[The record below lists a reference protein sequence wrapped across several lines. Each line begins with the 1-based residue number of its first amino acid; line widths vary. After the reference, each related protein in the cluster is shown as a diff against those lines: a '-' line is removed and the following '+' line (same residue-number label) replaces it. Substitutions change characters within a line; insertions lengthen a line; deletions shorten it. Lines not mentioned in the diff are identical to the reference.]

1 MNPSLSHPLFNTH
14 DHFSPTVRRSR
25 SMRSTWSKALVAT
38 VVLLAP
44 QAARATDGHLLHG
57 VGAVNS
63 AVGGIGVASNAS
75 LLGSFFHNP
84 AGLASFDGTNLEM
97 GFELMKPE
105 RTVTSTYGPMSGSTT
120 SDADWTPIPAFGF
133 TTKLSNGVVIGLSG
147 LGIGGFG
154 VNYAADPTNPILM
167 PAPNGFGQVYSNFQ
181 LMKISPAVA
190 WNATDKLS
198 IGFAANID
206 WSSLAVSPMPIA
218 APDYDPGPDLTPGTL
233 DDRSYYPSASAADAV
248 FGFGFQAGLQYELS
262 PSMTLGLAYTSPQM
276 FSDFEFQMTH
286 ANPNLPNYGAART
299 VTFRMDVPAIY
310 GAGLAWS
317 PSDRLDLG
325 LDAKYVTYSS
335 TEGFE
340 AKGYNADGSVKGFG
354 WDDIMVLAAGLQ
366 FQATDR
372 FTLRGGYNYSGNP
385 IPDEQSMF
393 NIPAPAIVQHHIT
406 GGFGFAITDGVE
418 LNVAAYKALENSI
431 EGAMYRPAAVPG
443 TSVKSVMSETSML
456 IGFKFSPKK
465 N

>member
-1 MNPSLSHPLFNTH
+1 
-14 DHFSPTVRRSR
+14 
-25 SMRSTWSKALVAT
+25 MRSPFAKALVAIA
-38 VVLLAP
+38 VLAAP

-75 LLGSFFHNP
+75 LLGSFYANP
-84 AGLASFDGTNLEM
+84 AGLASFEGTNLEM
-97 GFELMKPE
+97 GFELMKPD
-105 RTVTSTYGPMSGSTT
+105 RTVSSTYGPMSGSTT

-133 TTKLSNGVVIGLSG
+133 STKLSNGVVIGLSG

-154 VNYAADPTNPILM
+154 VNYAADASNPILM

-190 WNATDKLS
+190 WNATDKLRV
-198 IGFAANID
+198 GFAANID
-206 WSSLAVSPMPIA
+206 WESLAVTPMPIA
-218 APDYDPGPDLTPGTL
+218 APDYDPGVDLTPGTL
-233 DDRSYYPSASAADAV
+233 DDRSFYPSAAAADAV
-248 FGFGFQAGLQYELS
+248 FGFGFQAGLQYAIS

-286 ANPNLPNYGAART
+286 ANPNLPNYGTART
-299 VTFRMDVPAIY
+299 VAFRMDVPAIY
-310 GAGLAWS
+310 GAGLDWA
-317 PSDRLDLG
+317 PSERLHLG
-325 LDAKYVTYSS
+325 VDAKYVAYGS

-340 AKGYNADGSVKGFG
+340 AKGYNPDGSVKGFG
-354 WDDIMVLAAGLQ
+354 WENITVVAAGVQ
-366 FQATDR
+366 FKAGER
-372 FTLRGGYNYSGNP
+372 LTLRGGYNYSGNP

-393 NIPAPAIVQHHIT
+393 NIPAPAVVQHHIT
-406 GGFGFAITDGVE
+406 GGFGFAIADGVE

-443 TSVKSVMSETSML
+443 TSVKSAMSETSML
-456 IGFKFSPKK
+456 VGFTFRPAKR
-465 N
+465 